1 MPWSL
6 RTFFPDRCWCGC
18 AGTCWRLPAAPRAWS
33 SAEAAGISGF
43 HSWQKFGPGD
53 LRCRPQE
60 APHPEVASTQFDP
73 KTAGQVPHP
82 SDEGREGS
90 FRNRSADRCGIE
102 KHELADDAG
111 IRASRAVLVR
121 AFKKPHSLAFET
133 DRPAVAFP
141 RSGRGVRK
149 FAPSMELREADSP
162 VPDELV
168 RQVSSCVTR
177 ASHRTRGIHEL
188 GAQMAGSPSPTPPPR
203 SLGDT
208 PWKALSLAPGLQ
220 APLGMGSCPGE
231 VKGPA
236 RHRVIARVPLTRS
249 LTRCCIPPVLTY
261 NRGKSHR
268 I

>member
-1 MPWSL
+1 MPHFCAKCLPWSL

-111 IRASRAVLVR
+111 IGASRAVLVR

-133 DRPAVAFP
+133 DWPAVAFP

-188 GAQMAGSPSPTPPPR
+188 GAQTAGSPTPTQSQGHSVESSFLGTWPPGAIGHGLLSRGGQGTCSPPR
-203 SLGDT
+203 HSQG
-208 PWKALSLAPGLQ
+208 
-220 APLGMGSCPGE
+220 PLN
-231 VKGPA
+231 
-236 RHRVIARVPLTRS
+236 PLINPMLYS
-249 LTRCCIPPVLTY
+249 SSVNL
-261 NRGKSHR
+261 
-268 I
+268 